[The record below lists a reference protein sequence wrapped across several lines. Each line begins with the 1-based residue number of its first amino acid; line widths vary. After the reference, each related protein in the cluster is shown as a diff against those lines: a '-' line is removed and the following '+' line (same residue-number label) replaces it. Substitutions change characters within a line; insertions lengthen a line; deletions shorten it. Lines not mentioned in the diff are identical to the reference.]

1 MSNYTSTFDLEVW
14 SKYDDATKTYQV
26 AVSYVNPSTHE
37 WYSEILSAKTFYGL
51 LFKLHFRELTRNNKT
66 KSTDII
72 GDLSC
77 TKESLWKSKWCKDR
91 GLDEYNRVNWRA
103 AKRVYKETL

>member
-14 SKYDDATKTYQV
+14 SQYDNTTKTYQV

-37 WYSEILSAKTFYGL
+37 WHSEVLLAKTFYGL
-51 LFKLHFRELTRNNKT
+51 LFKLNFRELTRDSKT

-72 GDLSC
+72 GDLSY
-77 TKESLWKSKWCKDR
+77 TKESLWKSEWCKDK
-91 GLDEYNRVNWRA
+91 GLDEYNRTNWRA
-103 AKRVYKETL
+103 AKRAYKETL